1 MVQHSMRNQVSTF
14 NKNILHSN
22 LFLKS
27 VYENNEDSRDN
38 EDIRTFTNK
47 IESYYSNSNL
57 PENIPIV
64 NEKFMKMCQQNN
76 LIDDI
81 SDEIK
86 YCRDMNYYLDLVT
99 GIIKSSKKI
108 PNYLKDKV
116 IANVE
121 QNWKDIPNGKF
132 TDKCT
137 RDANVD
143 SIRKRCVLKHLHD
156 LNIDKRLIHV
166 YTDQYKTYL
175 DDVWSKIIDYTRPQL
190 GGLYIK
196 IENDSVGIIEEYT
209 NFLYSIDYICD
220 VDISKLSTDDVTI
233 STDMDSF
240 VNNISLERI
249 SSNNNKKECY
259 NKVYID
265 MLKKKTANIKKINNV
280 LSSGIALLG
289 FSLILILIYKV
300 RICFS
305 PLGSLLRRYTKKKI
319 EVDENMN
326 EEEMSE
332 LYNNSENE
340 KSYISYYSISH

>member
-1 MVQHSMRNQVSTF
+1 MRNQVSTF
-14 NKNILHSN
+14 NKNILLSN

-27 VYENNEDSRDN
+27 VYENNEDSVEN

-47 IESYYSNSNL
+47 IESYYSKSNL

-64 NEKFMKMCQQNN
+64 KEKFIKMCEKNN
-76 LIDDI
+76 IIKDI

-99 GIIKSSKKI
+99 GIIKSSNKI
-108 PNYLKDKV
+108 PKDLKDKV

-137 RDANVD
+137 RNANVD

-156 LNIDKRLIHV
+156 LNIDKLLIQV

-175 DDVWSKIIDYTRPQL
+175 GDVWSKIIDYTRPQL

-209 NFLYSIDYICD
+209 NFLYSLDYICD
-220 VDISKLSTDDVTI
+220 VDLSKLSTDDITI
-233 STDMDSF
+233 STDMDSLM
-240 VNNISLERI
+240 NNISLERI
-249 SSNNNKKECY
+249 SPNNKKECY
-259 NKVYID
+259 NKAYID

-289 FSLILILIYKV
+289 FSLILILIYK
-300 RICFS
+300 FS

-340 KSYISYYSISH
+340 KSYISYYSVSH